1 MAILGREFIAVP
13 DDRKDQI
20 VFKWPDVSIRKMT
33 RAIVNADE
41 LVVFVNTGQVIG
53 TMGPGRHQIDAN
65 ELPFLGT
72 IIDWATGGNAYR
84 AELYFVGTRE
94 YTGNTFG
101 GRIDDVQDPQT
112 GMIVTLRVYGDYSL
126 QVKDPVALIT
136 NLTGTVDVTNN
147 EAITFWVADQ
157 LLKVMRTHVTTQIVR
172 NGWPILGLSAYTP
185 DIEKTVIEAGNEQ
198 LASYGLVLVRMGNFD
213 VNLSDDDEASLKG
226 LAKDTAY
233 SRLAGSFQQYASG
246 EMMKGAGEGM
256 AKGGGATGGA
266 FIAAGMGMGG
276 QAAAPMQTGPTP
288 PPGPGFVGGGAGFTG
303 GGGGGAAGT
312 TAPAPG
318 TVECPN
324 CHTVNPESAKFCSSC
339 GTSLA
344 PPTIVCANCQTEN
357 PAGARFC
364 ANCGQ
369 ALGPQPVKCATCG
382 TEAAP
387 DAKFCANCGGAIAPA
402 SPASS

>member
-13 DDRKDQI
+13 DDRKGQI

-41 LVVFVNTGQVIG
+41 MAVFVNTGQVIG
-53 TMGPGRHQIDAN
+53 TMGPGRHQIDAD
-65 ELPFLGT
+65 ELPFLGFF
-72 IIDWATGGNAYR
+72 IDAATGGRAYR

-112 GMIVTLRVYGDYSL
+112 GMIITLRVFGEYSL
-126 QVKDPVALIT
+126 QVKDPSTLIT
-136 NLTGTVDVTNN
+136 NLTGTVDVTDND
-147 EAITFWVADQ
+147 AITGWVSEQ
-157 LLKVMRTHVTTQIVR
+157 LLKVMRTHVTQQIVR
-172 NGWPILGLSAYTP
+172 NAWPILGLSAYTP
-185 DIEKTVIEAGNEQ
+185 EIETTVIEAGNEQ
-198 LASYGLVLVRMGNFD
+198 LGAYGLSIVRMGNFD
-213 VNLSDDDEASLKG
+213 VNLSDDDEAQLKG

-266 FIAAGMGMGG
+266 FIAAGLGVGG
-276 QAAAPMQTGPTP
+276 QAAAPQPAGP
-288 PPGPGFVGGGAGFTG
+288 PPPPAPGFAGGGPGFTG
-303 GGGGGAAGT
+303 GPGGAAGQ
-312 TAPAPG
+312 ADVD

-324 CHTVNPESAKFCSSC
+324 CHSANPEGAKFCASC
-339 GTSLA
+339 GSSLV
-344 PPTIVCANCQTEN
+344 PLVVTCANCQAEN

-364 ANCGQ
+364 SNCGQ
-369 ALGPQPVKCATCG
+369 SLAPQTTRCPSCAA
-382 TEAAP
+382 EVAA
-387 DAKFCANCGGAIAPA
+387 DAKFCPSCGTAITPA
-402 SPASS
+402 ASAASS